1 MLLNTTLIAILN
13 RLVKKSNIAITI
25 TEAVASKRLPQP
37 FTVAD
42 VNRNCNG
49 LLDRSPAFLS
59 KHAKGN
65 PGNHTPYFVRV
76 ARGKYKIIEQ

>member
-1 MLLNTTLIAILN
+1 M
-13 RLVKKSNIAITI
+13 KKSKISTTI
-25 TEAVASKRLPQP
+25 KEAVASKRLPQP
-37 FTVAD
+37 FSVAD
-42 VNRNCNG
+42 VNTYCHG
-49 LLDRSPAFLS
+49 LLDKSPAFLS

>member
-1 MLLNTTLIAILN
+1 MLLNVTLIAILN
-13 RLVKKSNIAITI
+13 RPMKKSNITITI
-25 TEAVASKRLPQP
+25 SEAVANKRLPQP
-37 FTVAD
+37 FSVAI

-49 LLDRSPAFLS
+49 LLEKSPSFLS

-76 ARGKYKIIEQ
+76 ARGKYKLIEQ

>member
-1 MLLNTTLIAILN
+1 M
-13 RLVKKSNIAITI
+13 RKSKISITI
-25 TEAVASKRLPQP
+25 REAVENKRLPQP
-37 FTVAD
+37 FSVAD

-49 LLDRSPAFLS
+49 LLDRSPSFLS

-65 PGNHTPYFVRV
+65 PGNYTPYFVSV

>member
-1 MLLNTTLIAILN
+1 MRKSTIAISI
-13 RLVKKSNIAITI
+13 RYAIAN
-25 TEAVASKRLPQP
+25 KRLPQP
-37 FTVAD
+37 FSVAD

-49 LLDRSPAFLS
+49 LLEKSPAFLS